1 MISQDQIAAA
11 TIAQI
16 FGSELLNAQKNARTD
31 SGSTPD
37 FVKVHPRDILAGQQ
51 PQSHQ
56 MQTLEQQRMLQALQ
70 REAEASCPLPQQQI
84 PQQAAV
90 SSVQQPISVPQPQTF
105 TGQNPFPQP
114 NLPINNS
121 SLTAPTTSDVWSS
134 IAHSLQRIADR
145 LDTVEITLKKKR
157 VRRK

>member
-1 MISQDQIAAA
+1 MISQDQLAAA

-16 FGSELLNAQKNARTD
+16 FGSELLNAQKNALTD
-31 SGSTPD
+31 SGARPE
-37 FVKVHPRDILAGQQ
+37 FVKVHPRDILMGGNQTNQRQQ
-51 PQSHQ
+51 SF
-56 MQTLEQQRMLQALQ
+56 EQQRMLEALQ
-70 REAEASCPLPQQQI
+70 REAEASCPLPLDQMPPPA
-84 PQQAAV
+84 PQT
-90 SSVQQPISVPQPQTF
+90 ISAPQPQTF
-105 TGQNPFPQP
+105 TGQNPIPQS

-121 SLTAPTTSDVWSS
+121 SLTASATSDVWSS